1 MEVQSFF
8 HISIQGLC
16 FNILASMQ
24 TTLYFIEMVAISKVL
39 TAQCQSA
46 MNEGYDSINHK
57 DQKQLINYFLN
68 AWSITTIVINYST
81 IIYVVLIFSPNETQH
96 TKNFQLITKQ
106 VRINSCLWK
115 HIKNYNQFGKCNSA
129 QNDELWETKII
140 LIIQWEPINTWLW
153 TIHVIQF

>member
-8 HISIQGLC
+8 HISIQDLC

-68 AWSITTIVINYST
+68 A
-81 IIYVVLIFSPNETQH
+81 
-96 TKNFQLITKQ
+96 
-106 VRINSCLWK
+106 
-115 HIKNYNQFGKCNSA
+115 
-129 QNDELWETKII
+129 
-140 LIIQWEPINTWLW
+140 
-153 TIHVIQF
+153 